1 MNDIY
6 YGVYAAEL
14 ETRELDGM
22 GVIEGRPIVFNREAD
37 LGFFREIIAPEALV
51 KTDLKDVRLCL
62 NHDTNYVY
70 ARSRNNNENS
80 TMQLF
85 VDDVGLRFVAKLAI
99 NESPKAKDFYS
110 AIKRKDMDK
119 MSFMFRVRGEEWEG
133 LETESPLRR
142 ITDIGEVVEISMVT
156 FPAYDSTEIQAR
168 SKAALESA
176 RSAVETARQQRA
188 KPLDSGALELEKAKT
203 KLLGGLK

>member
-6 YGVYAAEL
+6 FGVYSAEL

-85 VDDVGLRFVAKLAI
+85 VDDAGLRFVAKLAI

-142 ITDIGEVVEISMVT
+142 ITDISEVVEISMVT

-168 SKAALESA
+168 SKEALESA
-176 RSAVETARQQRA
+176 RQALESAREQRA
-188 KPLDSGALELEKAKT
+188 EPLDSGKELELAKAKT
-203 KLLGGLK
+203 LILGG

>member
-85 VDDVGLRFVAKLAI
+85 VDDAGLRFVAKLAI

-168 SKAALESA
+168 SKEALESA
-176 RSAVETARQQRA
+176 RQALESAREQRA
-188 KPLDSGALELEKAKT
+188 EPLDSELNLM
-203 KLLGGLK
+203 KLKVKILGG

>member
-85 VDDVGLRFVAKLAI
+85 VDDAGLRFVAKLAI

-142 ITDIGEVVEISMVT
+142 ITDISEVVEISMVT

-168 SKAALESA
+168 SKEALDNARQTLESA
-176 RSAVETARQQRA
+176 REQRA
-188 KPLDSGALELEKAKT
+188 EPLDSELDLM
-203 KLLGGLK
+203 KLKIKILGG

>member
-85 VDDVGLRFVAKLAI
+85 VDDAGLRFVAKLAI

-142 ITDIGEVVEISMVT
+142 ITDISEVVEISMVT

-168 SKAALESA
+168 SKEALDNARQTLESA
-176 RSAVETARQQRA
+176 REQRVE
-188 KPLDSGALELEKAKT
+188 PLDSGKELELAKAKT
-203 KLLGGLK
+203 LILGG